1 MDGIYPSQKNSK
13 IKEAGISDLSYY
25 TYLRGDDYLEYQV
38 LAHFEWNA
46 HHKELTD
53 DRNEHKHHNIA
64 KRSIDKGGRRDVFL
78 GTRECQGYVEPCVF
92 GEGKSFYDKYGEIDF
107 GVMFHGYDYPDET
120 GKDELIVR
128 LWRPKM
134 IDGIIKF
141 LMPQDCDPS
150 MRRFIRKMS
159 AKKFEEGRNFLPIDD
174 DPSLVSLLEEE

>member
-1 MDGIYPSQKNSK
+1 
-13 IKEAGISDLSYY
+13 
-25 TYLRGDDYLEYQV
+25 
-38 LAHFEWNA
+38 
-46 HHKELTD
+46 
-53 DRNEHKHHNIA
+53 
-64 KRSIDKGGRRDVFL
+64 
-78 GTRECQGYVEPCVF
+78 
-92 GEGKSFYDKYGEIDF
+92 
-107 GVMFHGYDYPDET
+107 MFHGYDYPDET
-120 GKDELIVR
+120 GKDELTVR